1 MAQEEIIFK
10 VGVDTG
16 DSKTKVD
23 NVGNA
28 FDDVNKKVELTGRSF
43 KELQDELKKVTQ
55 ELQNL
60 NPTSKEFENLTKKAN
75 ELKRE
80 MKAVGDSM
88 NETNN
93 DTNKSFTSLRKEL
106 KDLTIQLQN
115 LDPASKEFEKVAQ
128 RAGQIKE
135 QMRGVADAINDAD
148 PEVFGGKFMRTAE
161 GVVGGMS
168 AITGAQALF
177 GNSSEELEKQMLKV
191 QGAIALTQGIS
202 AMKELRNDATDLAKD
217 LKTKLVTA
225 FQSLNA
231 TQISNAKDL
240 GTMTTLQKA
249 YNVVVGSSTGVLKN
263 LRIALAATG
272 IGALIL
278 AVGYLIAN
286 FDKLKGSMSQSL
298 TNAKNFE
305 QSTTRQAEAAR
316 YASDNFAEYERT
328 LKRLGYTEDEIS
340 NKRKARFKDAIDK
353 TEKEIGASR
362 KVYDEQLKNLKIV
375 EVFDKIGFNAT
386 GRLLFGDEETAKAQ
400 QQKVKDLNATL
411 TKLKNDQ
418 FDYNAQI
425 KADRQKDIEDQK
437 AKSKQANEE
446 ALAKRKE
453 NNAKRKQEQEKE
465 AQERLNLQRKLEDL
479 TVANIDDVN
488 TREIMSLKLKHDRER
503 EELIKQY
510 EGKKGLK
517 EKYDALMLELDTQQE
532 NERVALKKQQ
542 DDAQTEK
549 DKAKKEKENLD
560 KRSQLEAELI
570 SAEQDFN
577 LKQEKRIELE
587 NLDYEQ
593 KKANTEL
600 TNGEQ
605 LLLKAQHEAN
615 LNAIAKDSTDR
626 QKMLDEELANSK
638 KFLVDET
645 ANMFG
650 ALAGLSE
657 QGSAVQKAFA
667 ITQLSIDTAK
677 AISST
682 IAGASA
688 AAAAGGPAAPFLL
701 AGYVASGIA
710 TVTKAMSSAKQIL
723 NAPMPSVQPPQMNR
737 PTNQT
742 QNNATQGT
750 QTQVN
755 AQSTYKV
762 VVVDSDITKMQE
774 KTKKTELISTI

>member
-16 DSKTKVD
+16 TAKSDIDK
-23 NVGNA
+23 
-28 FDDVNKKVELTGRSF
+28 
-43 KELQDELKKVTQ
+43 
-55 ELQNL
+55 
-60 NPTSKEFENLTKKAN
+60 
-75 ELKRE
+75 
-80 MKAVGDSM
+80 VGDSVE
-88 NETNN
+88 NVGKETKK
-93 DTNKSFTSLRKEL
+93 TAGSFTSLRKEL

-115 LDPASKEFEKVAQ
+115 LDPASKEFETVAK

-148 PEVFGGKFMRTAE
+148 PEVFGGKFQRTAE
-161 GVVGGMS
+161 GIAGAFS
-168 AITGAQALF
+168 AVTGAQALF
-177 GNSSEELEKQMLKV
+177 GQQSEEIEKQMLKV

-202 AMKELRNDATDLAKD
+202 AMKELRNDATDLAGSIKN
-217 LKTKLVTA
+217 KLITA

-328 LKRLGYTEDEIS
+328 LKRLGYTEEEIS

-425 KADRQKDIEDQK
+425 KADRQKDLEDQK
-437 AKSKQANEE
+437 AKSKQANDEAINKQKERRARLKEE
-446 ALAKRKE
+446 A
-453 NNAKRKQEQEKE
+453 EKE

-479 TVANIDDVN
+479 TVANIDDANARDIVA
-488 TREIMSLKLKHDRER
+488 LKLKHDREL
-503 EELIKQY
+503 EEMQKQY
-510 EGKKGLK
+510 GKKK
-517 EKYDALMLELDTQQE
+517 EFAELEKQLLIQQE
-532 NERVALKKQQ
+532 
-542 DDAQTEK
+542 TEK
-549 DKAKKEKENLD
+549 TALLDEQNKVKSEKEKEAQNKKFED
-560 KRSQLEAELI
+560 QKAFIEADLI
-570 SAEQDFN
+570 RAEEDFN
-577 LKQEKRIELE
+577 LKQQKRIELE
-587 NLDYEQ
+587 NKDFEIQ
-593 KKANTEL
+593 MANTEL
-600 TNGEQ
+600 SNGQRE
-605 LLLKAQHEAN
+605 LLKAQHEAN
-615 LNAIAKDSTDR
+615 LVAIAQDSANR
-626 QKMLDEELANSK
+626 QKEIDEATKQSKMELMNAVGSI
-638 KFLVDET
+638 
-645 ANMFG
+645 FG
-650 ALAGLSE
+650 ELAGLSK
-657 QGSAVQKAFA
+657 QASAVQKAFA
-667 ITQLSIDTAK
+667 ITQVAIDTAT
-677 AISST
+677 AISGLTSISFSPT
-682 IAGASA
+682 NGDNSFNPL
-688 AAAAGGPAAPFLL
+688 GPYIKL
-701 AGYVASGIA
+701 ATGTAKIISNMARVKSILGSG
-710 TVTKAMSSAKQIL
+710 V
-723 NAPMPSVQPPQMNR
+723 SVQPPTIGGANA
-737 PTNQT
+737 NLGVGA
-742 QNNATQGT
+742 NNATQGT
-750 QTQVN
+750 QTNVQ